1 MILPE
6 EIDDFFRGKLRDFG
20 PSAEG
25 MGWRDRQAQW
35 VRFRQ
40 LVKIIE
46 PAGSFTINDL
56 GCGSGDLIQMLKE
69 EFPDRFEYTGYD
81 ALPEMISEAR
91 KRYKGSSISFRAL
104 TNYDE
109 IKPADYSVA
118 SGIFNVRNSSS
129 DEAWLSYI
137 LTTLHAMSDTST
149 RGFAFNALT
158 SYSDHDRMRSELYY
172 ADPLFLFD
180 YCKKNFSRNVAL
192 LHDYGIFGFT
202 ILVRKVPVG

>member
-6 EIDDFFRGKLRDFG
+6 EIDDFFRRKLQDFG

-35 VRFRQ
+35 IRFRQ
-40 LVKIIE
+40 LIKVIE
-46 PAGSFTINDL
+46 PTGSFSINDV
-56 GCGSGDLIQMLKE
+56 GCGSGDLIQLLQE
-69 EFPDRFEYTGYD
+69 EFPDRYLYTGYD
-81 ALPEMISEAR
+81 ALPEMVAAAR
-91 KRYKGSSISFRAL
+91 KQYPIASVTFRSL
-104 TNYDE
+104 TSYDE
-109 IKPADYSVA
+109 IQEADYAVA

-129 DEAWLSYI
+129 DETWLSYI
-137 LTTLHAMSDTST
+137 LTTLHAMNESST

-158 SYSDHDRMRSELYY
+158 SYSDHDRMRPELYY

-192 LHDYGIFGFT
+192 LHDYGIFDFT
-202 ILVRKVPVG
+202 ILVRKVVAA

>member
-40 LVKIIE
+40 LLRIID
-46 PAGSFTINDL
+46 PAGSFSINDL
-56 GCGSGDLIQMLKE
+56 GCGSGDLVQLLE
-69 EFPDRFEYTGYD
+69 AQFPHHFKYTGYD

-91 KRYKGSSISFRAL
+91 KQYKMTSVLFRTL
-104 TNYDE
+104 TNYE
-109 IKPADYSVA
+109 EMETADYCVA

-137 LTTLHAMSDTST
+137 LTTLHAMNETTT

-158 SYSDHDRMRSELYY
+158 TYSDHDRMRSELYY

-192 LHDYGIFGFT
+192 LHDYGIFDFT
-202 ILVRKVPVG
+202 VLVRKVVAA